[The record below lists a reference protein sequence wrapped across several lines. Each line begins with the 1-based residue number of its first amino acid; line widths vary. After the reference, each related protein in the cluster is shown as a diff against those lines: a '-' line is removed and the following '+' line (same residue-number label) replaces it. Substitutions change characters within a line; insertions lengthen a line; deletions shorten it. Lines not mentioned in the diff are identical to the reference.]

1 MQAGTGKGDIMKRFL
16 SAFLFASLAW
26 SGVGPV
32 IADSELRLERA
43 PIDVRNTSSLQAG
56 ARTFVDYCQGCHS
69 ASLLR
74 YNRLADLDFSEQQIK
89 GDLMF
94 PADRKIGEMMDISM
108 TKADAKSW
116 FGVAPP
122 DLSVIARSRGADWLY
137 AFLRSFYRDP
147 LSATGWNNLAFERVG
162 MPHALW
168 QLQGEPVLQ
177 VREFKT
183 REEAEAAQNQAK
195 SFSAVAEME
204 GELGGKEGT
213 RYVLQSI
220 NIEKPGTIS
229 QAKYDETVR
238 DLVNFLVWLSEPTQV
253 FRRQIG
259 FAVVFF
265 FLLLTL
271 LTWFLYK
278 EFWND
283 VH

>member
-1 MQAGTGKGDIMKRFL
+1 MKTFL
-16 SAFLFASLAW
+16 SAFLFAALA
-26 SGVGPV
+26 GFGAGPV
-32 IADSELRLERA
+32 MADAELRLEHA

-56 ARTFVDYCQGCHS
+56 ARTFIDYCQGCHS
-69 ASLLR
+69 ASLMR
-74 YNRLADLDFSEQQIK
+74 YSRLADLGFSEQQIK
-89 GDLMF
+89 DELMF
-94 PADRKIGEMMDISM
+94 PADKKIGEMMDISM

-116 FGVAPP
+116 FGSAPP
-122 DLSVIARSRGADWLY
+122 DLSMIARSRGPDWLY

-183 REEAEAAQNQAK
+183 KEEAEAAQIQTK
-195 SFSAVAEME
+195 SFSVVVEME
-204 GELGGKEGT
+204 GETGGKEAT

-220 NIEKPGTIS
+220 NVEKPGAIS

-265 FLLLTL
+265 FFLLTL
-271 LTWFLYK
+271 LTWFVYK
-278 EFWND
+278 EFWKD

>member
-1 MQAGTGKGDIMKRFL
+1 MKKFL
-16 SAFLFASLAW
+16 STFLFASLIGF
-26 SGVGPV
+26 GVGHV
-32 IADSELRLERA
+32 MADSELRLERA

-69 ASLLR
+69 ASLMR
-74 YNRLADLDFSEQQIK
+74 YNRLADLGFSEQQIK
-89 GDLMF
+89 DDLMF
-94 PADRKIGEMMDISM
+94 LADKKIGEMMDISM
-108 TKADAKSW
+108 AKADAKSW
-116 FGVAPP
+116 FGGAPP

-147 LSATGWNNLAFERVG
+147 LSATGWNNLAFEHVG

-168 QLQGEPVLQ
+168 QLQGEPALEA
-177 VREFKT
+177 REFKT
-183 REEAEAAQNQAK
+183 KAEAEAAQIQTK
-195 SFSAVAEME
+195 SFSVVAERE
-204 GELGGKEGT
+204 GETGGKEAT

-220 NIEKPGTIS
+220 NVEKPGTIS

-265 FLLLTL
+265 FFLLTL
-271 LTWFLYK
+271 LTWFVYK
-278 EFWND
+278 EFWKD

>member
-1 MQAGTGKGDIMKRFL
+1 MKSVL
-16 SAFLFASLAW
+16 SVFLFAALA
-26 SGVGPV
+26 GLGAGPV
-32 IADSELRLERA
+32 IADAELRLERA

-69 ASLLR
+69 ASLMR
-74 YNRLADLDFSEQQIK
+74 YNRLADLGFSEQQIK
-89 GDLMF
+89 DDLMF
-94 PADRKIGEMMDISM
+94 PADKKIGEMMDISM
-108 TKADAKSW
+108 AKADAKSW
-116 FGVAPP
+116 FGGAPP

-137 AFLRSFYRDP
+137 AFLRGFYRDP
-147 LSATGWNNLAFERVG
+147 LSATGWNNLAFEHVG

-168 QLQGEPVLQ
+168 QLQGEPVLDM
-177 VREFKT
+177 REFKT
-183 REEAEAAQNQAK
+183 KDEAEAAQIQAK
-195 SFSAVAEME
+195 SFSVVVEME
-204 GELGGKEGT
+204 GEPGGKEST

-220 NIEKPGTIS
+220 NIEKPGAIS

-265 FLLLTL
+265 FFLLTL

-278 EFWND
+278 EFWKD

>member
-1 MQAGTGKGDIMKRFL
+1 MKKFL
-16 SAFLFASLAW
+16 STFLFAALA
-26 SGVGPV
+26 GFGAGPV
-32 IADSELRLERA
+32 MADGELRLERA

-69 ASLLR
+69 ASLMR
-74 YNRLADLDFSEQQIK
+74 YNRLVDLGFSEQQIK
-89 GDLMF
+89 DGLMF
-94 PADRKIGEMMDISM
+94 PTDKKIGEMMDISM
-108 TKADAKSW
+108 TKADAKIW
-116 FGVAPP
+116 FGGAPP

-147 LSATGWNNLAFERVG
+147 LSATGWNNLAFEHVG

-168 QLQGEPVLQ
+168 QLQGEPVLDI
-177 VREFKT
+177 REFKT
-183 REEAEAAQNQAK
+183 KEEAEAARIQAK
-195 SFSAVAEME
+195 SFSAVVEME
-204 GELGGKEGT
+204 GEPGGKEAT
-213 RYVLQSI
+213 RYALQSI
-220 NIEKPGTIS
+220 IIDKPGTLD

-265 FLLLTL
+265 FLLVTL

-278 EFWND
+278 EFWKD

>member
-1 MQAGTGKGDIMKRFL
+1 
-16 SAFLFASLAW
+16 
-26 SGVGPV
+26 
-32 IADSELRLERA
+32 
-43 PIDVRNTSSLQAG
+43 VRNTSSLQAG
-56 ARTFVDYCQGCHS
+56 ARTFIDYCQGCHS
-69 ASLLR
+69 ASLMR
-74 YNRLADLDFSEQQIK
+74 YSRLADLGFSEQQIK
-89 GDLMF
+89 DELMF
-94 PADRKIGEMMDISM
+94 PADKKIGEMMDISM

-116 FGVAPP
+116 FGSAPP
-122 DLSVIARSRGADWLY
+122 DLSMIARSRGPDWLY

-183 REEAEAAQNQAK
+183 KEEAEAAQIQTK
-195 SFSAVAEME
+195 SFSVVVEME
-204 GELGGKEGT
+204 GETGGKEAT

-220 NIEKPGTIS
+220 NVEKPGAIS

-265 FLLLTL
+265 FFLLTL
-271 LTWFLYK
+271 LTWFVYK
-278 EFWND
+278 EFWKD